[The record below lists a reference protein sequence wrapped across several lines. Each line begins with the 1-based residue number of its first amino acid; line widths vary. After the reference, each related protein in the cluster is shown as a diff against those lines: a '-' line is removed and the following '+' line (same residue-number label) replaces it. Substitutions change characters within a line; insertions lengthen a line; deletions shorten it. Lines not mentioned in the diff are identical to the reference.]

1 MTADLWKP
9 FQEVTEDPVEWV
21 RKWKSETNGIVVG
34 HLLPDAPEEI
44 IHASGALPFAVA
56 GAGVTGNRAAAHI
69 PAYTCAH
76 AMGALEAG
84 LNGSLDFLDGMVIPY
99 VCDTTRNL
107 FHVWSRCFP
116 DKFNEFL
123 RIPKRIGDPGAKIYL
138 RAEFERFWISVTGL
152 TGKTCDEDALKAG
165 IDLYNRSRGCLREA
179 YRLHRKNPSVWTME
193 RVRLLTESAMRVPR
207 DLHLQW
213 MEALP
218 WDASGNPDEKTEE
231 KIPIYVKGKV
241 WDPPEITAL
250 LDESGFTVVS
260 DEIVTGFRSAAEN
273 APYDEAPLDSLV
285 TRHMNLAPYPGY
297 HMEPKEIV
305 DGFVDRVKRSGARG
319 VLFLNPKFCEAAG
332 FDTPDMEAALKEAG
346 IPDLVLETSA
356 RGAPLGQIRVRL
368 EAFGEILSREDFQ

>member
-9 FQEVTEDPVEWV
+9 FQEVTDDPLGWV
-21 RKWKSETNGIVVG
+21 RKWKSDANGIVVG
-34 HLLPDAPEEI
+34 HLLPDVPEEI

-76 AMGALEAG
+76 AMGALESG
-84 LNGSLDFLDGMVIPY
+84 LNGSLDVLDGMVIPY

-107 FHVWSRCFP
+107 FHIWNRRFP

-123 RIPKRIGDPGAKIYL
+123 RIPKRIGDPGARKYL
-138 RAEFERFWISVTGL
+138 RAEFDRFRKSVAEL
-152 TGKTCDEDALKAG
+152 TGKPCGDDELKAS
-165 IDLYNRSRGCLREA
+165 IDLYNQSRGCLREV
-179 YRLHRKNPSVWTME
+179 YRMHRKAPEVWTME

-207 DLHLQW
+207 ELHLQW

-218 WDASGNPDEKTEE
+218 WDESENSGENAEE

-260 DEIVTGFRSAAEN
+260 DEIVTGFRSAAED
-273 APYDEAPLDSLV
+273 APYDEDPLDSLV
-285 TRHMNLAPYPGY
+285 ARHMNLAPYPGY
-297 HMEPKEIV
+297 HMQPKEIV
-305 DGFVDRVKRSGARG
+305 DGFVGRVKRSGARG

-332 FDTPDMEAALKEAG
+332 FDTPDMEAALKGAG
-346 IPDLVLETSA
+346 IPDLMLETSA

-368 EAFGEILSREDFQ
+368 EAFGEILSRDGLH